1 MFNKRKQFL
10 KREIKKSERI
20 IFELPIRYDII
31 IEGKKMI
38 REGIRIDY
46 DKTKEIADGA
56 ETRLKT
62 EQSSRNPDQ
71 AIIEQMGKLATD
83 REVDMK
89 KMEEQMNAL
98 DQEVIEA
105 ENTKN
110 SKVEAARSYIMIVEK
125 MIKNG

>member
-1 MFNKRKQFL
+1 MFNKRKKFL
-10 KREIKKSERI
+10 KKEIERTNKL
-20 IFELPIRYDII
+20 IFELPIKYDIV

-56 ETRLKT
+56 NTRLKI
-62 EQSSRNPDQ
+62 EQSSRNPNQ
-71 AIIEQMGKLATD
+71 ALIAQMGKLAVD
-83 REVDMK
+83 READMK
-89 KMEEQMNAL
+89 KMEEQMKAL